1 MQSRSRHA
9 ATTRVPRSMVG
20 PRLSGERVTLLRWL
34 SVLGCA
40 AAMVTAVNSQ
50 AAPRT
55 HAVTGLKAPVQGL
68 LDRNHYPKAG
78 FPGVVRNYVVT
89 TSWAS
94 LQPQSGGPIV
104 HPNDIDRA
112 IAIARERGMGL
123 KLRVRAGIDAP
134 DWAKRIGGDPV
145 MFNYTSVTTKH
156 AGQVAGTVGH
166 FWLPQFGVAYA
177 DLQNKLAGLYDDVPE
192 VRSVVVTRCQTIFSE
207 TYLRNTR
214 DPRAAHRLTA
224 AGFTRAQDDNCH
236 AEQILAHRVWQH
248 TRSEVAFN
256 PYQAIQSNG
265 SVKQDVA
272 YTVSQMDY
280 CREILG
286 PRCILANYSISAARP
301 DGKAY
306 AEVYAH
312 MEKLGA
318 PIAFQ
323 TATLAKIG
331 NWQKTLQWAISSGSS
346 SVELPTGYAD
356 WSAAAL
362 GSFAGRLTANAV
374 DVK

>member
-1 MQSRSRHA
+1 MQPRPRHA
-9 ATTRVPRSMVG
+9 SPTRVG
-20 PRLSGERVTLLRWL
+20 RLVSGHRRSGERITLLRWL
-34 SVLGCA
+34 SVLACA
-40 AAMVTAVNSQ
+40 TAMATAVQGQ
-50 AAPRT
+50 ATTRS
-55 HAVTGLKAPVQGL
+55 HSLTGLKAPVQGL

-78 FPGVVRNYVVT
+78 FPGVVHNYVVT

-94 LQPQSGGPIV
+94 LQPSPGGPIV

-112 IAIARERGMGL
+112 IAIAREQGMGL

-134 DWAKRIGGDPV
+134 DWAKRIGGEPV
-145 MFNYTSVTTKH
+145 VFNYTSVTTKH

-177 DLQNKLAGLYDDVPE
+177 DLQDKLAALYDDAPE

-214 DPRAAHRLTA
+214 DPRAARRLLA
-224 AGFTRAQDDNCH
+224 AGFTRAQDETCH

-256 PYQAIQSNG
+256 PYQAIEANG

-272 YTVSQMDY
+272 YTEAQMDY
-280 CREILG
+280 CRQILG
-286 PRCILANYSISAARP
+286 PRCILANYSISDERP
-301 DGKAY
+301 NGRAY

-323 TATLAKIG
+323 TATLVKIG
-331 NWQKTLQWAISSGSS
+331 SWQKTLQWAVDSGAS

-356 WSAAAL
+356 WSAATL
-362 GSFAGRLTANAV
+362 GGYAARLTANAV

>member
-1 MQSRSRHA
+1 MQARPRHA
-9 ATTRVPRSMVG
+9 STTRVA
-20 PRLSGERVTLLRWL
+20 RLMGRHRRSGERVTLLRWL
-34 SVLGCA
+34 SVLA
-40 AAMVTAVNSQ
+40 ATIAMATAVHGQ
-50 AAPRT
+50 AAPKSKS
-55 HAVTGLKAPVQGL
+55 VTGLKAPVQGL

-94 LQPQSGGPIV
+94 LQPQAGGPIV

-112 IAIARERGMGL
+112 IAIAREQNMGL

-134 DWAKRIGGDPV
+134 EWAKRIGGQPV
-145 MFNYTSVTTKH
+145 LFNYTSVTTKH

-166 FWLPQFGVAYA
+166 FWLPEFGAAYA
-177 DLQNKLAGLYDDVPE
+177 DLQNKLAALYDDAPE

-214 DPRAAHRLTA
+214 DPRAAHRLLA
-224 AGFTRAQDDNCH
+224 AGFSRAEDDACH
-236 AEQILAHRVWQH
+236 AEQIQAHRVWQH

-265 SVKQDVA
+265 SVKQDVDYA
-272 YTVSQMDY
+272 LSQMDY
-280 CREILG
+280 CRDVLG
-286 PRCILANYSISAARP
+286 QRCIIANYSISAERP
-301 DGKAY
+301 NGRAY
-306 AEVYAH
+306 AGIYAH

-323 TATLAKIG
+323 TATFAKIG
-331 NWQKTLQWAISSGSS
+331 NWQKTLQWAVSSGAS
-346 SVELPTGYAD
+346 SVELPTGYAE
-356 WSAAAL
+356 WSASTL
-362 GSFAGRLTANAV
+362 GSYAGRLTANAV
-374 DVK
+374 DVN